1 MDDPAYGLSVADR
14 ARAIEV
20 MLSAEDLDA
29 GLAERYGWINRA
41 LPAISSQARRILRH
55 AGEIVNHQLRSAL
68 VYQID

>member
-1 MDDPAYGLSVADR
+1 
-14 ARAIEV
+14 